1 MLADCR
7 NMLRQIV
14 GNINQPRSLD
24 TLDAK
29 QVETI
34 EEFEELNNDLADE
47 ETRKKM
53 VIHSFFH
60 LSF

>member
-1 MLADCR
+1 
-7 NMLRQIV
+7 MLRQIV

-53 VIHSFFH
+53 VIHLFFR